1 MGEVGPE
8 GIPAV
13 LGKHPAA
20 AVLVAAKPHLASV
33 VGRDI
38 NRIPAAVAVGP
49 ASADGLDAA
58 VVHAGL
64 FPAAV
69 AAAVAAVPVVTT
81 TSH

>member
-8 GIPAV
+8 GIPQSSGNIPQQP
-13 LGKHPAA
+13 LWSQQS
-20 AVLVAAKPHLASV
+20 LIWASV

-38 NRIPAAVAVGP
+38 NRIPAAVAVGT

-58 VVHAGL
+58 SSIFFRQRL
-64 FPAAV
+64 QPQLQRFLLLS
-69 AAAVAAVPVVTT
+69 T

>member
-1 MGEVGPE
+1 MGEGGPE

-13 LGKHPAA
+13 LGEHPAA
-20 AVLVAAKPHLASV
+20 AALVAAKPHLASV

-38 NRIPAAVAVGP
+38 NRIPAAVAVGT

-58 VVHAGL
+58 FVHL